1 MGLLTHLGRPA
12 AEIEYRFV
20 SYESKEYCIGT
31 LECKGVP
38 ISFIIDKEDYEFV
51 SQYSWH
57 VAANTYISTTVQDKG
72 KRKALYLHNL
82 VMNRDAFQG
91 KGQTDSIDH
100 INRIGFDNRKENL
113 RHVSQSEQ
121 NINQKQKKRTVVLP
135 EGCGLTPED
144 IPRHIWYVKANGGH
158 GDRFAIEFKTEGIT
172 WKTTSSKSVSIQEKL
187 EEAKQKLAS
196 FYQTYP
202 YLNPELNEE
211 RVNIL
216 KGSYEAIV
224 LL

>member
-1 MGLLTHLGRPA
+1 
-12 AEIEYRFV
+12 
-20 SYESKEYCIGT
+20 
-31 LECKGVP
+31 
-38 ISFIIDKEDYEFV
+38 
-51 SQYSWH
+51 
-57 VAANTYISTTVQDKG
+57 
-72 KRKALYLHNL
+72 
-82 VMNRDAFQG
+82 MNRDAFQG

-121 NINQKQKKRTVVLP
+121 NINQKQKKRKVVLP
-135 EGCGLTPED
+135 DGCGLSPED

-172 WKTTSSKSVSIQEKL
+172 WKTTSSKGVSIQAKL
-187 EEAKQKLAS
+187 EEAKQKLVS

-216 KGSYEAIV
+216 KGSYEQIV
-224 LL
+224 AL